1 MSINFKKSCCLRVG
15 KRCNATCTNITSL
28 KGQHLPWVSEIK
40 YLGVHVVRSKVFK
53 CNIRD
58 AKRSFY
64 RSANEIFGK
73 IGRFAPENVTL
84 QLIQSKCMPALLY
97 GLDACPLNKSDIT
110 SLDFVV
116 NQFFMKLFFTSDIN
130 IVSECQQMFNF
141 RLPSEQLAQRKDRF
155 ISRLHCV

>member
-1 MSINFKKSCCLRVG
+1 MMSITPVQVVMLYADDILLLASSISELEKLLHACENELSWLDMSINFKKSCCLRVG
-15 KRCNATCTNITSL
+15 KRCNATCANITSL

-40 YLGVHVVRSKVFK
+40 YLGVHVVRSRVFK

-97 GLDACPLNKSDIT
+97 GLDACPLNKNDY
-110 SLDFVV
+110 
-116 NQFFMKLFFTSDIN
+116 
-130 IVSECQQMFNF
+130 
-141 RLPSEQLAQRKDRF
+141 
-155 ISRLHCV
+155 